1 MFLLKTEHICRY
13 RIVNATATLGSVTG
27 TERGR
32 EITAKGNADRERGSE
47 RERGSVRRRG
57 CGGKKNGRGTGS
69 SGMRK
74 RGQGCV
80 LLEMQERRKMR
91 TN

>member
-1 MFLLKTEHICRY
+1 MVKPNPLTQGQFKMTEYKVDVQFQVARPI
-13 RIVNATATLGSVTG
+13 SVQ
-27 TERGR
+27 
-32 EITAKGNADRERGSE
+32 RERGSE